1 MSKLGS
7 RRSITKSNLF
17 NRARTY
23 YDNGFNE
30 IPIDEMRWL
39 NQNQQNI
46 VNYYMRMMKKM
57 DDLKQNID
65 LNPNSKFSRESV
77 APIGREYRKIIR
89 DLKSNAKK
97 LDSKKKSAKKSAKK
111 SGKKSRKKRRR

>member
-17 NRARTY
+17 KLAEY
-23 YDNGFNE
+23 YYSMNFDK
-30 IPIDEMRWL
+30 IPDDEVFIFYGDEE
-39 NQNQQNI
+39 NI
-46 VNYYMRMMKKM
+46 VNDYMRMMKEM

-97 LDSKKKSAKKSAKK
+97 LDSRKNAGKKSR
-111 SGKKSRKKRRR
+111 KKSRKKRRR

>member
-1 MSKLGS
+1 MSKIGS
-7 RRSITKSNLF
+7 RRSITKSKLF
-17 NRARTY
+17 DTARIY

-39 NQNQQNI
+39 TLNQQNK
-46 VNYYMRMMKKM
+46 VNDYMRMMKEM

-65 LNPNSKFSRESV
+65 FNPNSKFSRESV

-89 DLKSNAKK
+89 DLKRNAKK
-97 LDSKKKSAKKSAKK
+97 LGSRKNAGKKT
-111 SGKKSRKKRRR
+111 GKKSRKKCRR